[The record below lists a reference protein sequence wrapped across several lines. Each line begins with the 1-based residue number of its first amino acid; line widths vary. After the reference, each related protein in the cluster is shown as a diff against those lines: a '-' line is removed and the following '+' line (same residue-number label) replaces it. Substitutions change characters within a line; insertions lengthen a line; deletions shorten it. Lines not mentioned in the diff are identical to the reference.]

1 MNTSTTS
8 CSLDLSPTTIAAWRD
23 GALPADESRRIAAH
37 VSACPA
43 CQREIARAESLD
55 EALRR
60 LPMPASDGSLWRDVR
75 AGMANNRRRP
85 PTSRQTVRR
94 MVGAGS
100 ALAAVLLL
108 ALGFAQ
114 LFRLHGAV
122 TGARPGATGTIGAT
136 ATIQGTPAP
145 LPTAIPALPA
155 IAGARPAWQP
165 GNFPAAGITFG
176 DQSTDILSFA
186 VAPSDGQTAY
196 ACYSTTDSAGSQIR
210 IYRTANS
217 AQTWTLLTTFSAPHV
232 QTTDCTPQ
240 VDALDTGRALVS
252 VTGQDLQTLQTTRW
266 HELTEDGGATWTKLT
281 YDDQPYGI
289 ATVKGQTYALRM
301 QAVGTQPN
309 GQPIYG
315 ERLVVS
321 SDHLRTWRP
330 IDQQLLAVGQRVTQ
344 FWARPD
350 GALLVETAV
359 AQGSSSTLPLTPTAT
374 QEHPPYYSTPL
385 WQSTDGGNTWNIMPP
400 PILSGDLIMGAVTV
414 GKPTGQQPWRIC
426 ARETPPDGRTFVG
439 IICTFDGGQT
449 WSVRPYLCASA
460 PCPAVTPIGF
470 AGDGDTLAAD
480 NSLLIMAPDK
490 NVRLGLYRLPAHASQ
505 WEYLGPANGSNT
517 FFYAPA
523 SHGGVL
529 WLFAGGIAVHANLS
543 GVIGGHLGSV
553 PTTALA
559 AASYP

>member
-1 MNTSTTS
+1 MATTNTS
-8 CSLDLSPTTIAAWRD
+8 CPLDLSPTTLAAWRD
-23 GALPADESRRIAAH
+23 GALPTDASRRIAGH
-37 VSACPA
+37 VSTCLA
-43 CQREIARAESLD
+43 CQREIARSESLD

-60 LPMPASDGSLWRDVR
+60 QPAPASDGRLWRDVR
-75 AGMANNRRRP
+75 AGMANSRSRP
-85 PTSRQTVRR
+85 HRPQTVRR

-108 ALGFAQ
+108 AIGFAQ
-114 LFRLHGAV
+114 LFRLHSAV
-122 TGARPGATGTIGAT
+122 TDVHPAATGTISAT
-136 ATIQGTPAP
+136 ATIQGTPPP

-155 IAGARPAWQP
+155 IAGARPTWQT

-176 DQSTDILSFA
+176 DQSTDILAFA

-196 ACYSTTDSAGSQIR
+196 ACYSTTDSAGSRIR
-210 IYRTANS
+210 IYRTANR

-232 QTTDCTPQ
+232 QTSDCTPQ
-240 VDALDTGRALVS
+240 VDALDAGRALVS
-252 VTGQDLQTLQTTRW
+252 VTGQDVQTLQTTRW
-266 HELTEDGGATWTKLT
+266 HELTEDGGATWTKLS

-309 GQPIYG
+309 GQPKYE
-315 ERLVVS
+315 ERLVAS

-330 IDQQLLAVGQRVTQ
+330 IDRQLLAMGQSVTQ

-350 GALLVETAV
+350 GALLVTTALDS
-359 AQGSSSTLPLTPTAT
+359 ASFAAPLTPTAT
-374 QEHPPYYSTPL
+374 QDQPSHNGAPL
-385 WQSTDGGNTWNIMPP
+385 WQSADGGGAWNVLLP
-400 PILSGDLIMGAVTV
+400 PILSGDLSMGAITV
-414 GKPTGQQPWRIC
+414 GQPTGQQPWRIC